1 MAKPVASG
9 PLRPA
14 ARRGRSVARVAAT
27 VGQTQAADNRLVRDA
42 DKAQSHQGVHAPD
55 GATPESIRRS
65 ALYQEVKF
73 RALEM
78 VHDYLE
84 TQGHEIAELSAVALR
99 QEIIR
104 AVSVAISGVGIA
116 VNSDERDSL
125 VEDVRFELTGLGPL
139 EPLLADPTVDDILVN
154 QFDRIFVERNGTLE
168 PVTQRF
174 RDNDHLLNIIQRIVS
189 PLGRRV
195 DENSPFVDARL
206 PDGSRVNIVV
216 PPVMIDG
223 PTISI
228 RKFKRIPLTGQD
240 LVRKDALNSEMLEYL
255 ARCVRARLNI
265 LISGGTGAGKTTLL
279 NILSAFINPKER
291 LVTIED
297 AAELQLR
304 QPHVARMETRPPG
317 PEGGRAITA
326 RELLQNSLRMR
337 PDRVILGEVRGG
349 EAVDMLQAMTIGHDG
364 SMGTIHAN
372 SPKDALLRLEL
383 LLGFGG
389 LNADTMTLRRHI
401 ARAVNVIVQLERT
414 MSGGRRIVH
423 IAEIGGM
430 EGDTI
435 LLHDR
440 YRFERDKVHSDRGR
454 FAQLSQ
460 NSTFTERLELVAPVG
475 ALAALPRG
483 GQH

>member
-1 MAKPVASG
+1 MRHASRRANGMGQGTNVAG
-9 PLRPA
+9 RQQPA
-14 ARRGRSVARVAAT
+14 GTPS
-27 VGQTQAADNRLVRDA
+27 
-42 DKAQSHQGVHAPD
+42 
-55 GATPESIRRS
+55 TPENNRFGADRAEASSQGDSPPNIQLS

-84 TQGHEIAELSAVALR
+84 TQGYEIADVNAATLR
-99 QEIIR
+99 QEITR
-104 AVSVAISGVGIA
+104 AVSIAISGIGMA
-116 VNSDERDSL
+116 LNAEERNSL
-125 VEDVRFELTGLGPL
+125 IEDVRFELTGLGPL
-139 EPLLADPTVDDILVN
+139 EPLLADPSVDDILVN
-154 QFDRIFVERNGTLE
+154 QHDRIYVERNGSLE
-168 PVTQRF
+168 LVSQRF

-228 RKFKRIPLTGQD
+228 RKFKTTPLTGQD
-240 LVRKDALNSEMLEYL
+240 LVRMEALTVDMLNYL
-255 ARCVRARLNI
+255 ARCVQSRLNI

-279 NILSAFINPKER
+279 NVLSAFINPKER

-297 AAELQLR
+297 AAEVQLR

-317 PEGGRAITA
+317 PEGSRAITA

-372 SPKDALLRLEL
+372 SPKDAILRLEL

-389 LNADTMTLRRHI
+389 IKADAISLRRQI
-401 ARAVNVIVQLERT
+401 ARAINVIVQVERT
-414 MSGGRRIVH
+414 LGGARRIVH
-423 IAEIGGM
+423 IAEIGGL
-430 EGDTI
+430 EGDMV

-440 YRFERDKVHSDRGR
+440 YRFERDRSRGSKGQ
-454 FAQLSQ
+454 FVQISH
-460 NSTFTERLELVAPVG
+460 NSVFDERLELNELCAPSTPQT
-475 ALAALPRG
+475 PRG
-483 GQH
+483 LR